1 MTEKGTLL
9 NLLCHC
15 DSPFGKRL
23 FRYLILTFYYLF
35 ICLLHLPTSSDLMSK
50 KGGGFAAR
58 FGKPRISTRV
68 WMVLLFSLLLIC
80 LRPVVLIGFTAVE
93 ELDDSFIVSD
103 MKAYLAQ
110 LPDLERKLAQVSQ
123 SINKVFAI
131 SSHLF
136 DMVSLI
142 AINYRRYLD
151 Q

>member
-1 MTEKGTLL
+1 
-9 NLLCHC
+9 
-15 DSPFGKRL
+15 
-23 FRYLILTFYYLF
+23 
-35 ICLLHLPTSSDLMSK
+35 
-50 KGGGFAAR
+50 
-58 FGKPRISTRV
+58 
-68 WMVLLFSLLLIC
+68 MVLLFSLLLIC

-142 AINYRRYLD
+142 AIKYRRYLD